1 MALYSKSP
9 DGAAEPGTAELFA
22 GHPVLTL
29 ETWAKALGGPKA
41 LSRAAA
47 RARYHL
53 GTGRLHR
60 VARSVYAVVP
70 PGTRARGF
78 QPDPYLVAAA
88 LRGDA
93 ILSHHAALD
102 LLGAAHSVF
111 HRFTYLTSSPRRVV
125 RLDGTE
131 WVALAHPTALVKARK
146 REFGVTTL
154 DRQGV
159 TLKVTGPE
167 RTLVDGFA
175 GLRWVGGLDEHVE
188 SAASLRDLD
197 LEQVHRYLRLL
208 NEHVLYGALGWF
220 LERHPEVAHN
230 TTQYLDRFA
239 RHVPRQPS
247 YLGRRVRGAKF
258 EKRWN
263 VLVPQ
268 HLSRGAGFDAPTAFR

>member
-1 MALYSKSP
+1 MALSSKSS
-9 DGAAEPGTAELFA
+9 DGAAEAGTAELFA
-22 GHPVLTL
+22 RHPVLTL
-29 ETWAKALGGPKA
+29 DKWANALGGQKA

-53 GTGRLHR
+53 GTGRLRR
-60 VARSVYAVVP
+60 VARGVYAVVP
-70 PGTRARGF
+70 PGARARGF

-88 LRGDA
+88 LRTDA

-102 LLGAAHSVF
+102 LLGAAQSVF

-131 WVALAHPTALVKARK
+131 WAALAHPTALVKARK
-146 REFGVTTL
+146 LEFGVTTL

-175 GLRWVGGLDEHVE
+175 GLRWVGGLEEHVE

-197 LEQVHRYLRLL
+197 VDQLARYLRLL
-208 NEHVLYGALGWF
+208 NEHVLYGAVGWF
-220 LERHPEVAHN
+220 LERHPEVAHD
-230 TTQYLDRFA
+230 TAEYLNRFA
-239 RHVPRQPS
+239 RRVPRQPS
-247 YLGRRVRGAKF
+247 YLGRRVRGAKL

-263 VLVPQ
+263 VLVPE
-268 HLSRGAGFDAPTAFR
+268 HLSTGAGFEGSPR

>member
-1 MALYSKSP
+1 MAFHSKSR
-9 DGAAEPGTAELFA
+9 DGAAELQTAELFA
-22 GHPVLTL
+22 RHPVLTL
-29 ETWAKALGGPKA
+29 EKWAKALGGPKA

-53 GTGRLHR
+53 GTGRLRR
-60 VARSVYAVVP
+60 VARGVYAVLP
-70 PGTRARGF
+70 PGARARSF

-88 LRGDA
+88 LRTDA

-102 LLGAAHSVF
+102 LLGAAQSVF
-111 HRFTYLTSSPRRVV
+111 SRFTYLTSSPRRVV

-146 REFGVTTL
+146 LEFGVTTL

-175 GLRWVGGLDEHVE
+175 GFRWVGGLEEHVE

-197 LEQVHRYLRLL
+197 LDQVARYLRLL

-220 LERHPEVAHN
+220 LESHLEVAHN
-230 TTQYLDRFA
+230 TTEYLNRFA

-247 YLGRRVRGAKF
+247 YLGRRVRGAKL

-263 VLVPQ
+263 VLVPE
-268 HLSRGAGFDAPTAFR
+268 HLSTRAGFEGAPR

>member
-1 MALYSKSP
+1 MALSSKSS
-9 DGAAEPGTAELFA
+9 DGAAEAGTAELFA
-22 GHPVLTL
+22 RHPVLTL
-29 ETWAKALGGPKA
+29 DKWANALGGQKA

-53 GTGRLHR
+53 GTGRLRR
-60 VARSVYAVVP
+60 VARGVYAVVP
-70 PGTRARGF
+70 PGARARGF

-88 LRGDA
+88 LRTDA

-102 LLGAAHSVF
+102 LLGAAQSVF

-131 WVALAHPTALVKARK
+131 WAALAHPTALVKARK
-146 REFGVTTL
+146 LEFGVTTL

-175 GLRWVGGLDEHVE
+175 GLRWVGGLEEHVE

-197 LEQVHRYLRLL
+197 VDQVARYLRLL
-208 NEHVLYGALGWF
+208 NEHVLYGAVGWF
-220 LERHPEVAHN
+220 LERHPEVAHD
-230 TTQYLDRFA
+230 TAEYLNRFA
-239 RHVPRQPS
+239 RRVPRQPS
-247 YLGRRVRGAKF
+247 YLGRRVRGAKL

-263 VLVPQ
+263 VLVPE
-268 HLSRGAGFDAPTAFR
+268 HLSTGAGFEGSPR